1 MKNIILIGF
10 MGSGKDSV
18 GKEISRRSSLAF
30 ISTDSMIELAEN
42 RRINDIFQ
50 QNGEAYFRHL
60 EKRALRSISGLQNT
74 IIATGGGMVIDE
86 KNRKQ
91 LSNLGI
97 VVHLY
102 VDAETVRQRLQNDQD
117 RPLLKEGNDVER
129 LLSERKELYNF
140 ADIVIDT
147 RSKTPGQIAG
157 DILSKV
163 KIEVSKKI
171 SSEPESINIK
181 TASSTYDVIISE
193 NGDTKLVDFL
203 RVRPKRC
210 AVISNPLVAALYLD
224 PVADQLD
231 KAGIELVPVII
242 PDGERYKSLKTVS
255 RIYDKLFEHNLD
267 RSDIVLG
274 FGGGVITDIAG
285 FVAATLKRGCRL
297 VNVPTTLLAQVDAGV
312 GGKTGVN
319 HPLGKN
325 LVGSFYQP
333 DLVLADMKFLKTLSE
348 REFRNGLAE
357 VIKVAII
364 GDEKLFNLLV
374 NRREEILARKPKL
387 LREIVTRCVR
397 YKRDIVQ
404 EDEKELTGRRSLL
417 NFGHT
422 IGHIIEAGSKYR
434 RIKHGEAVA
443 IGMVMEAKIAMQING
458 LTKHDV
464 QRITDLIA
472 SYNLPILSPRK
483 FSSDDIQHY
492 ILQDK
497 KIRNGKL
504 NLPVL
509 RAIGESYIK
518 ELEWNRFVSFMDQI

>member
-18 GKEISRRSSLAF
+18 GKEISRRSGPAF
-30 ISTDSMIELAEN
+30 ISTDRMIELAEN
-42 RRINDIFQ
+42 RCIDDIFQ
-50 QNGEAYFRHL
+50 QNGESYFRHL
-60 EKRALRSISGLQNT
+60 EKRALRSIRRLQNS

-91 LSNLGI
+91 LSRLGI

-102 VDAETVRQRLQNDQD
+102 TDTETVRRRLQNDRT
-117 RPLLKEGNDVER
+117 RPLLKEGNAVER

-147 RSKTPGQIAG
+147 RSKTPEQIAG

-163 KIEVSKKI
+163 KIKDSKKI
-171 SSEPESINIK
+171 SSEPECINIK
-181 TASSTYDVIISE
+181 TASSTYDVIIGE
-193 NGDTKLVDFL
+193 NDVTQLTDFL
-203 RVRPKRC
+203 QVRPKSC

-231 KAGIELVPVII
+231 KAGIEVVPVIV
-242 PDGERYKSLKTVS
+242 PDGERYKTLKTVS
-255 RIYDKLFEHNLD
+255 KIYDVLLKHHFD

-274 FGGGVITDIAG
+274 LGGGVITDIAG

-325 LVGSFYQP
+325 LIGSFYQP
-333 DLVLADMKFLKTLSE
+333 DLVLADVQLLKTLSE

-357 VIKVAII
+357 VIKVAVI
-364 GDEKLFNLLV
+364 GDETLFNLLV
-374 NRREEILARKPKL
+374 NRRDEILARESNS

-404 EDEKELTGRRSLL
+404 EDEKESTGRRSLL

-422 IGHIIEAGSKYR
+422 IGHMIEAKNHYR
-434 RIKHGEAVA
+434 GVKHGEAVA
-443 IGMVMEAKIAMQING
+443 MGMVMEAKIALRIDGFTN
-458 LTKHDV
+458 HDV

-472 SYNLPILSPRK
+472 SYNLPISSPHK
-483 FSSDDIQHY
+483 FSSDDIKRY
-492 ILQDK
+492 MLQDK

-504 NLPVL
+504 NLPTL
-509 RAIGESYIK
+509 SAIGESHIK

>member
-1 MKNIILIGF
+1 MRNIILIGF

-18 GKEISRRSSLAF
+18 GREISRRSGLTF
-30 ISTDSMIELAEN
+30 LSTDQMIEFAEN
-42 RRINDIFQ
+42 RRISDIFQ

-60 EKRALRSISGLQNT
+60 EMRALRSIRGLQNGV
-74 IIATGGGMVIDE
+74 IATGGGMVIDE

-91 LSNLGI
+91 LSCLGI

-102 VDAETVRQRLQNDQD
+102 IDAVTVRQRLRNDQT
-117 RPLLKEGNDVER
+117 RPLLKERNAVER
-129 LLSERKELYNF
+129 LLSKRKELYNF

-163 KIEVSKKI
+163 KIEDSKKI
-171 SSEPESINIK
+171 PPKNRSINIK
-181 TASSTYDVIISE
+181 TASSTYDVIIGE
-193 NGDTKLVDFL
+193 NCVTQLIDFL

-231 KAGIELVPVII
+231 KAGIEVVPVIV
-242 PDGERYKSLKTVS
+242 PDGERYKTLKTVS
-255 RIYDKLFEHNLD
+255 KIYDVLLKHHFD
-267 RSDIVLG
+267 RSDLVLG
-274 FGGGVITDIAG
+274 LGGGVITDITG

-297 VNVPTTLLAQVDAGV
+297 VNVPTTLLAQVDASV

-325 LVGSFYQP
+325 LIGSFYQP
-333 DLVLADMKFLKTLSE
+333 DLVLADVQLLKTLSE

-357 VIKVAII
+357 VIKIAVI

-374 NRREEILARKPKL
+374 NRRDEILARKPKL
-387 LREIVTRCVR
+387 LREIVTRCVH

-404 EDEKELTGRRSLL
+404 EDEKESTGRRSLL

-422 IGHIIEAGSKYR
+422 IGHMIEAKNHYR
-434 RIKHGEAVA
+434 GMKHGEAVA
-443 IGMVMEAKIAMQING
+443 IGMVMEAKIAMQIDG

-472 SYNLPILSPRK
+472 SYNLPISLPHK
-483 FSSDDIQHY
+483 ISSDDLQRY

-504 NLPVL
+504 NLPAL
-509 RAIGESYIK
+509 SAIGNSHIK

>member
-18 GKEISRRSSLAF
+18 GREISRRSSLAF
-30 ISTDSMIELAEN
+30 ISTDRMIELTEN

-50 QNGEAYFRHL
+50 QNGESNFRHM
-60 EKRALRSISGLQNT
+60 EMQALRSIRGLQN
-74 IIATGGGMVIDE
+74 IVSATGGGMVIDE

-102 VDAETVRQRLQNDQD
+102 VDAKTVRQRVQNDQT
-117 RPLLKEGNDVER
+117 RPLLKERNAVER

-157 DILSKV
+157 DILLKL
-163 KIEVSKKI
+163 KLKESKKI
-171 SSEPESINIK
+171 SSEPESTNIK
-181 TASSTYDVIISE
+181 TASSTYNVIISE
-193 NGDTKLVDFL
+193 NGDTKLIDFL

-224 PVADQLD
+224 PVANQLD
-231 KAGIELVPVII
+231 KAGIEVVPVIV

-255 RIYDKLFEHNLD
+255 RIYDKLFEYNLD

-274 FGGGVITDIAG
+274 LGGGVITDIAG

-297 VNVPTTLLAQVDAGV
+297 VNVPTTLLAQVDASV

-325 LVGSFYQP
+325 LIGSFYQP
-333 DLVLADMKFLKTLSE
+333 DLVLADMKFLKTLSG

-357 VIKVAII
+357 VIKIAVI
-364 GDEKLFNLLV
+364 GDETLFNLLV
-374 NRREEILARKPKL
+374 NRRSEILTRESKL
-387 LREIVTRCVR
+387 LREIVTRCVCF
-397 YKRDIVQ
+397 KRDIVQ

-422 IGHIIEAGSKYR
+422 IGHIIETGSKYR

-443 IGMVMEAKIAMQING
+443 MGMVMEAKIALQIDD
-458 LTKHDV
+458 LTKYDV

-472 SYNLPILSPRK
+472 SYNLPISSPHK
-483 FSSDDIQHY
+483 FSNDDLQRY

-497 KIRNGKL
+497 KIHNGKL

-509 RAIGESYIK
+509 RAIGESHIK

>member
-10 MGSGKDSV
+10 MGSGKDGV
-18 GKEISRRSSLAF
+18 GREISRRSSLAF
-30 ISTDSMIELAEN
+30 VSTDRMIELTEN

-60 EKRALRSISGLQNT
+60 EKRALRSICGLQNSV
-74 IIATGGGMVIDE
+74 IATGGGMVIDE

-102 VDAETVRQRLQNDQD
+102 VDAETVRQRLRNDKT
-117 RPLLKEGNDVER
+117 RPLLKEGDAVER
-129 LLSERKELYNF
+129 LLSERRESYDF

-163 KIEVSKKI
+163 KIKGSKKV

-181 TASSTYDVIISE
+181 TASSTYDVIIGE
-193 NGDTKLVDFL
+193 NDVTQLTDFL
-203 RVRPKRC
+203 QVRPKRC

-231 KAGIELVPVII
+231 KVGIELVPVIV

-274 FGGGVITDIAG
+274 LGGGVITDIAG

-297 VNVPTTLLAQVDAGV
+297 VNVPTTLLAQVDASV

-325 LVGSFYQP
+325 LIGSFYQP
-333 DLVLADMKFLKTLSE
+333 NLVLADMKFLKTLSG

-357 VIKVAII
+357 VIKIAVI
-364 GDEKLFNLLV
+364 GDETLFNLLV

-387 LREIVTRCVR
+387 L
-397 YKRDIVQ
+397 Q
-404 EDEKELTGRRSLL
+404 DEKELTGRRSLL

-422 IGHIIEAGSKYR
+422 IGHIIETGSKYR

-443 IGMVMEAKIAMQING
+443 MGMVMEAKIALQIDD
-458 LTKHDV
+458 LTKYDV

-472 SYNLPILSPRK
+472 SYNLPISSPHK
-483 FSSDDIQHY
+483 FSNDDLQRY

-497 KIRNGKL
+497 KIHNGKL

-509 RAIGESYIK
+509 RAIGESHIK